1 MKNLE
6 LLNLQFLSLVA
17 VLCLTSTTRAQ
28 EAPRPPLDVVT
39 ADYPNDAG
47 TAAVVR
53 WTLSPDDVPDRVPAA
68 VTGYE
73 VFRRTA
79 DEAEFVRVGEAAR
92 GEREFIDRQEIAR
105 GQQYDYRVR
114 TVGPDGTSEF
124 AEAASPVTP
133 TLPWF
138 HQGRFWLAVMLVIV
152 CGSVVGFIAWAKSGR
167 ALYVRPIPGLQ
178 AVDEAVG
185 RATEMGRTCLFITG
199 VQDINDIQTVAGI
212 TVMSRVA
219 RLTAEYGARLE
230 IPTSRSLVMTTA
242 RETMQAAYVA
252 AGRPD
257 AYREDDIY
265 YLTDEQFGFVAGVTG
280 TMRREKPAACFYFGA
295 FFAESLIFAET
306 GNAIGAIQVAG
317 TAEEAQLPFF
327 VTACDY
333 TLIGEEFFAASAYL
347 SGEPVQ
353 LGSLRGQDVGKLVV
367 AALVIVGCAA
377 STWGAV
383 SGSPAAITVVDFL
396 KDNVLGSGGIW
407 P

>member
-1 MKNLE
+1 EILRRPAGNGDY
-6 LLNLQFLSLVA
+6 QV
-17 VLCLTSTTRAQ
+17 VGD
-28 EAPRPPLDVVT
+28 APLGATEFSDR
-39 ADYPNDAG
+39 G
-47 TAAVVR
+47 VR
-53 WTLSPDDVPDRVPAA
+53 WGSA
-68 VTGYE
+68 YE
-73 VFRRTA
+73 
-79 DEAEFVRVGEAAR
+79 
-92 GEREFIDRQEIAR
+92 
-105 GQQYDYRVR
+105 YRVR
-114 TVGPDGTSEF
+114 AIGAEQTSPV
-124 AEAASPVTP
+124 AAAAAPVTP
-133 TLPWF
+133 RLQWF
-138 HQGRFWLAVMLVIV
+138 NRGRFWLAVILAIV

-167 ALYVRPIPGLQ
+167 SLYLRPIPGLA

-185 RATEMGRTCLFITG
+185 RATEMGRSCLFING

-212 TVMSRVA
+212 TILSRVA

-230 IPTSRSLVMTTA
+230 VPTSRSLVMTTA
-242 RETMQAAYVA
+242 RETVQAAYVS

-347 SGEPVQ
+347 SGEPLQ
-353 LGSLRGQDVGKLVV
+353 LGSLRGQDIGKLLV

-377 STWGAV
+377 ATWGAIDPESSAMAV
-383 SGSPAAITVVDFL
+383 KDFL
-396 KDNVLGSGGIW
+396 TQNVLGSGGIW

>member
-1 MKNLE
+1 
-6 LLNLQFLSLVA
+6 LQFLALLLAVA
-17 VLCLTSTTRAQ
+17 CLTNLSVAQ
-28 EAPRPPLDVVT
+28 ETPRTPRDVAA
-39 ADYPNDAG
+39 ADYPDDAG

-53 WTLSPDDVPDRVPAA
+53 WTPSPDDVPDRRPAV

-73 VFRRTA
+73 VFRRMTG
-79 DEAEFVRVGEAAR
+79 EAEFALVGEAPL
-92 GEREFIDRQEIAR
+92 GDREFIDRGVAR
-105 GQQYDYRVR
+105 GRKYEYRVR
-114 TVGPDGTSEF
+114 AVGPGGTSEF
-124 AEAASPVTP
+124 AEATSPVTP
-133 TLPWF
+133 TLQWF
-138 HQGRFWLAVMLVIV
+138 HRGRFWLAVILAIV
-152 CGSVVGFIAWAKSGR
+152 CGSVVGFIVWAKSGR
-167 ALYVRPIPGLQ
+167 ALYIRPIPGLQ

-185 RATEMGRTCLFITG
+185 RATEMGRSCLFITG

-219 RLTAEYGARLE
+219 RLTAEYGARME

-242 RETMQAAYVA
+242 RETVQAAYVS

-257 AYREDDIY
+257 AFREDDIY

-353 LGSLRGQDVGKLVV
+353 LGSLRGQDVGKLLV

-377 STWGAV
+377 ATWGAV
-383 SGSPAAITVVDFL
+383 SGSPQAIAVVDFL
-396 KDNVLGSGGIW
+396 KDNVLGSGGIL